1 MDSNQIGT
9 ILLGTG
15 VLFIAL
21 LLQQEYSSMQEA
33 FQNTPSMA
41 TAAAAAATGSI
52 PPELAPAPIEPPPP
66 PPGPPMPPA
75 PLPPTIPKVTAVPA
89 PSPAAMA
96 TAPTVNPNMIAM
108 FQSAKKA
115 AGSGS
120 GSASDFVT
128 GSAAP
133 PNSTAAAIDSIT
145 PKQRF
150 ALKNAEIQDMFGM
163 VKTNKSAKDKTLSL
177 ILDSEI
183 FNKLNILYMEVS
195 SYLDMTSV
203 VFSNADVKPD
213 EINQIQMT
221 IYQEAQILYNVY
233 VTMPSMVVATNLV
246 VDSSSATLD
255 SLNDSSVITETKD
268 AIKALLA
275 PMPTA
280 TQKISSYEEILM
292 TNFNAIIQNPA
303 NLEQITQFTNA
314 LKKYTNLIDLQI
326 KTYSGVLASSGSVS
340 NADINVVNTMNKGV
354 RLVTSVNK
362 FLSGMAKQLK
372 GLPPSSINPSIA
384 TLIQSIETTMQ
395 GYETKK
401 TFVLSTMES
410 NKIPIK
416 ETFQSIQNPYNAPS
430 LSQAQEFRLGKRGL
444 VDEVFAFMK

>member
-33 FQNTPSMA
+33 FQNAAP
-41 TAAAAAATGSI
+41 AAAAAGSI
-52 PPELAPAPIEPPPP
+52 PPELASAPVEPLPP
-66 PPGPPMPPA
+66 PPGPPMPPV
-75 PLPPTIPKVTAVPA
+75 PIPPTIPNVAAVPA

-96 TAPTVNPNMIAM
+96 VAPTVNPNMIAM

-115 AGSGS
+115 ADS
-120 GSASDFVT
+120 GSAAGSGFAT

-133 PNSTAAAIDSIT
+133 PNSTAAAIDTIT

-150 ALKNAEIQDMFGM
+150 ALKNAEIHDMFGI
-163 VKTNKSAKDKTLSL
+163 VKTNKPAKDKTLSL

-183 FNKLNILYMEVS
+183 FNKLNTIYMEVS

-203 VFSNADVKPD
+203 VYSNADVKPD

-221 IYQEAQILYNVY
+221 IYQQAQILYNVY

-268 AIKALLA
+268 AVTTLLA
-275 PMPTA
+275 AMPTA
-280 TQKISSYEEILM
+280 TQKINSYEEILM
-292 TNFNAIIQNPA
+292 TNFNAIIQNPS
-303 NLEQITQFTNA
+303 NLEQITQFTSA

-326 KTYSGVLASSGSVS
+326 KTYSGVLASSGSVT
-340 NADINVVNTMNKGV
+340 NTDINVVNTMNKGV
-354 RLVTSVNK
+354 RLVTAVNK
-362 FLSGMAKQLK
+362 FLSAMTRQLK
-372 GLPPSSINPSIA
+372 GLSPSSINPSIA

-395 GYETKK
+395 GYEGKK

-416 ETFQSIQNPYNAPS
+416 EAFQSIQNPYNAPS